1 MFIITY
7 REAAR
12 FSKND
17 LVALAQQ
24 TPKFRQ
30 LHDLLQAVCVDARV
44 QLAVRHDL
52 VPWRTRA
59 ATRGAPALAA
69 NVTICV
75 AVLRRLT
82 PALAPGA
89 SVNWT
94 LRGRT
99 TMQELNV
106 NAGWRWVCQLYLE
119 RVPNFRTIQNRE
131 TKLTPKTIGLI
142 HEVVVAWGRKL
153 GVTQAK
159 KLRLDGSVT
168 ETNIHYP
175 TDSGLLDDAAR
186 VLSRR
191 VKQARDILQPRSAT
205 DKIWFCDRH
214 RQAHRLAREISRVS
228 RSKAKN
234 TAKSSLKLYKRLLAV
249 VQSLLQQI
257 AEIQPRL
264 RKLQDPSADGLHE
277 ELDQYLPL
285 VRQVID
291 QTRQRVLHG
300 KPAAAGDKVLSLFEP
315 HTALICR
322 GKAKPKETEFGRK
335 IWYAEVDGG
344 LISEYHLLKG
354 NPDEAQFLIPS
365 VRHHCQMFGKPPEE
379 VCGDRGIHSPE
390 NEQQARALGV
400 RRVSLP
406 QPGYKSDRRRQH
418 ERQPWFRAA
427 QRFRNGIEGRISQL
441 RRARHLDRCLAH
453 GEQGMERWIGWGVI
467 ANNLATIAQFLIKH
481 HRYVNLASG

>member
-7 REAAR
+7 REESR
-12 FSKND
+12 FSEND
-17 LVALAQQ
+17 LVQLAQR

-30 LHDLLQAVCVDARV
+30 LHDLLQVVCADARV

-52 VPWRTRA
+52 VPWRTCA
-59 ATRGAPALAA
+59 ATQGAPALAA

-75 AVLRRLT
+75 AMLRRLM
-82 PALAPGA
+82 
-89 SVNWT
+89 SWSY
-94 LRGRT
+94 RT

-131 TKLTPKTIGLI
+131 AKLRPKTIRLI
-142 HEVVVAWGRKL
+142 HEVVVELGSRL

-175 TDSGLLDDAAR
+175 TDSGLLDDSAR
-186 VLSRR
+186 VLSRL
-191 VKQARDILQPRSAT
+191 VQGARELLQPHSAA
-205 DKIWFCDRH
+205 DKKWFRNRH
-214 RQAHRLAREISRVS
+214 RQAHRLARDISRLS

-234 TAKSSLKLYKRLLAV
+234 TAKSSLKLYKKLLAV
-249 VQSLLQQI
+249 VQALLTQV

-264 RKLQDPSADGLHE
+264 RDLNDLSADGLNE
-277 ELDQYLPL
+277 SLDQYVPL
-285 VRQVID
+285 VQQVIA
-291 QTRQRVLHG
+291 QTQKRVLDG
-300 KPAAAGDKVLSLFEP
+300 KPAAARDKVLSLFEP

-322 GKAKPKETEFGRK
+322 GKAKPKDTEFGRK
-335 IWYAEVDGG
+335 VWYAEVEGG
-344 LISEYHLLKG
+344 LISEYRLLKG

-365 VRHHCQMFGKPPEE
+365 LQYHCHMFGQPPEE
-379 VCGDRGIHSPE
+379 VCGDRGIFSPN

-400 RRVSLP
+400 SHVSLP
-406 QPGYKSDRRRQH
+406 QPGYKTNRRRQH

-453 GEQGMERWIGWGVI
+453 GELGMERWIGWGVI

-481 HRYVNLASG
+481 HRYMPLTTS

>member
-7 REAAR
+7 REEAR
-12 FSKND
+12 FSENE
-17 LVALAQQ
+17 LVQLAQRM
-24 TPKFRQ
+24 PKFRQ
-30 LHDLLQAVCVDARV
+30 LHDLLQVVCADARV

-52 VPWRTRA
+52 VPWRTQA
-59 ATRGAPALAA
+59 ARRGAPALPA
-69 NVTICV
+69 NVTVCV
-75 AVLRRLT
+75 AVLRRLM
-82 PALAPGA
+82 
-89 SVNWT
+89 SWSY
-94 LRGRT
+94 RT

-119 RVPNFRTIQNRE
+119 CVPNFRTIQNRE
-131 TKLTPKTIGLI
+131 AKLRPKTIRLI
-142 HEVVVAWGRKL
+142 HEIVVGLGSRL

-175 TDSGLLDDAAR
+175 TDSGLLDDSAR
-186 VLSRR
+186 VLSRLVR
-191 VKQARDILQPRSAT
+191 GARELLQPHSTA
-205 DKIWFCDRH
+205 DKKWFRNRH
-214 RQAHRLAREISRVS
+214 RQAHRLARDISRLS

-234 TAKSSLKLYKRLLAV
+234 TAKSSLKLYKKLLAV
-249 VQSLLQQI
+249 VQALLTQV

-264 RKLQDPSADGLHE
+264 RDLNDLAADGLNE
-277 ELDQYLPL
+277 SLDQYLPL
-285 VRQVID
+285 VQQVIA
-291 QTRQRVLHG
+291 QTQKRVLDG
-300 KPAAAGDKVLSLFEP
+300 KPAAARDKVLSLFEP

-322 GKAKPKETEFGRK
+322 GKAKPKDAEFGRK

-344 LISEYHLLKG
+344 LISEYRLLKG

-365 VRHHCQMFGKPPEE
+365 LQHHCRMFGKPPEE

-390 NEQQARALGV
+390 NEQQARTLGV

-453 GEQGMERWIGWGVI
+453 GEVGMDRWIGWGVI

-481 HRYVNLASG
+481 HRYVTLATS

>member
-7 REAAR
+7 PEEAR
-12 FSKND
+12 FFENE
-17 LVALAQQ
+17 LVQLAQR

-30 LHDLLQAVCVDARV
+30 LHDLLQVVCADARV

-69 NVTICV
+69 NVTVCV
-75 AVLRRLT
+75 AVLRRLM
-82 PALAPGA
+82 
-89 SVNWT
+89 SWSY
-94 LRGRT
+94 RT
-99 TMQELNV
+99 TMQELSV
-106 NAGWRWVCQLYLE
+106 SAGWRWVCQLYLE
-119 RVPNFRTIQNRE
+119 RMPNFRTIQNRE
-131 TKLTPKTIGLI
+131 AKLRPQTTRLI
-142 HEVVVAWGRKL
+142 HEVVVELGSRL
-153 GVTQAK
+153 GVTQAR

-186 VLSRR
+186 VLSRL
-191 VKQARDILQPRSAT
+191 VHQARELLQPHSAA
-205 DKIWFCDRH
+205 DKKWFRDRH
-214 RQAHRLAREISRVS
+214 RQAHRLARDISRLS

-234 TAKSSLKLYKRLLAV
+234 TATSSLKLYKQLLAG
-249 VQSLLQQI
+249 VQALLTQV

-264 RKLQDPSADGLHE
+264 RQLHEWAADGLNDS
-277 ELDQYLPL
+277 LDQYVPL
-285 VRQVID
+285 VQQVIA
-291 QTRQRVLHG
+291 QTQKRVLHG
-300 KPAAAGDKVLSLFEP
+300 KPAPARDKVLSLFEP
-315 HTALICR
+315 HTTIICR

-344 LISEYHLLKG
+344 LISEYCLLKG

-365 VRHHCQMFGKPPEE
+365 LRNHCRMFGKPPKE
-379 VCGDRGIHSPE
+379 VCGDRGLYSPN

-406 QPGYKSDRRRQH
+406 QPGHKSDRRRRY
-418 ERQPWFRAA
+418 EKQPWFRAA

-453 GEQGMERWIGWGVI
+453 GEIGMERWIGWGVI

-481 HRYVNLASG
+481 HRFVALAAS

>member
-7 REAAR
+7 QEDAR
-12 FSKND
+12 FYEND
-17 LVALAQQ
+17 LVELAQR

-30 LHDLLQAVCVDARV
+30 LHDLLQVVCADARV

-52 VPWRTRA
+52 VPWRTGA
-59 ATRGAPALAA
+59 AARGAPALPAT
-69 NVTICV
+69 VTICV
-75 AVLRRLT
+75 AVLRRLM
-82 PALAPGA
+82 
-89 SVNWT
+89 SWSY
-94 LRGRT
+94 RT

-131 TKLTPKTIGLI
+131 SKLRPKTIGLI

-186 VLSRR
+186 VLSRLVR
-191 VKQARDILQPRSAT
+191 QARAILQPRSAA
-205 DKIWFCDRH
+205 DKKWFRNRH
-214 RQAHRLAREISRVS
+214 RQAHRLARDISRLS

-234 TAKSSLKLYKRLLAV
+234 TAKSSRKLYKQLLAL
-249 VQSLLQQI
+249 VQSLLTQV

-264 RKLQDPSADGLHE
+264 RQLKEPAADGLNE
-277 ELDQYLPL
+277 SLDQYLPL
-285 VRQVID
+285 VQQVIA
-291 QTRQRVLHG
+291 QTQKRVLHG
-300 KPAAAGDKVLSLFEP
+300 VPAAASDKVLSLFEP

-335 IWYAEVDGG
+335 IWYAEVEGG
-344 LISEYHLLKG
+344 LISEYRLLKG
-354 NPDEAQFLIPS
+354 NPDESQFLIPTLQ
-365 VRHHCQMFGKPPEE
+365 HHCQLFGKPPHE

-400 RRVSLP
+400 HRVSLP
-406 QPGYKSDRRRQH
+406 QPGYKSNCRRRH
-418 ERQPWFRAA
+418 ERQSWFRAA

-453 GEQGMERWIGWGVI
+453 GEEGMQRWIGWGVI

-481 HRYVNLASG
+481 HRYVPLTTA

>member
-7 REAAR
+7 REEAR
-12 FSKND
+12 FFENE
-17 LVALAQQ
+17 LVQLAQR

-30 LHDLLQAVCVDARV
+30 LHDLLQVVCADARV

-52 VPWRTRA
+52 VPWRTQA
-59 ATRGAPALAA
+59 ARRGAPALPA

-75 AVLRRLT
+75 AVLRRLM
-82 PALAPGA
+82 
-89 SVNWT
+89 SWSY
-94 LRGRT
+94 RT

-119 RVPNFRTIQNRE
+119 SVPNFRTIQNRE
-131 TKLTPKTIGLI
+131 AKLRPNTIRLI
-142 HEVVVAWGRKL
+142 HEVVVELGSRL
-153 GVTQAK
+153 GVTQAR

-175 TDSGLLDDAAR
+175 TDSGLLDDSAR
-186 VLSRR
+186 VLSRLVR
-191 VKQARDILQPRSAT
+191 GARELLQPHSAV
-205 DKIWFCDRH
+205 DKQWFRDRH
-214 RQAHRLAREISRVS
+214 RQAHHLARDISRLS

-234 TAKSSLKLYKRLLAV
+234 TAKSSLKLYKKLLGV
-249 VQSLLQQI
+249 VQALLTQV

-264 RKLQDPSADGLHE
+264 RDLNDLAADGLNE
-277 ELDQYLPL
+277 SLDQDVPL
-285 VRQVID
+285 VQRVIA
-291 QTRQRVLHG
+291 QTQKRVLHG
-300 KPAAAGDKVLSLFEP
+300 VPAAAGEKVLSLFEP

-322 GKAKPKETEFGRK
+322 GKAKPKDTEFGRK
-335 IWYAEVDGG
+335 IWYAEVEGG
-344 LISEYHLLKG
+344 LISEYRLLQG
-354 NPDEAQFLIPS
+354 NPDEAQFLLPS
-365 VRHHCQMFGKPPEE
+365 LQHHCRMFGKPPEE
-379 VCGDRGIHSPE
+379 VCGDRGLHSPE

-406 QPGYKSDRRRQH
+406 QPGYKTNRRRQH

-453 GEQGMERWIGWGVI
+453 GEAGMERWIGWGVI

-481 HRYVNLASG
+481 HRYVPLTTS

>member
-7 REAAR
+7 REDAR
-12 FSKND
+12 FYEND
-17 LVALAQQ
+17 LVALAQR
-24 TPKFRQ
+24 TAKFRQ
-30 LHDLLQAVCVDARV
+30 LRDLLQVVCADARV

-59 ATRGAPALAA
+59 ATRGAPALPA
-69 NVTICV
+69 NVTVCL
-75 AVLRRLT
+75 AVLRRLM
-82 PALAPGA
+82 
-89 SVNWT
+89 SWSF
-94 LRGRT
+94 RT
-99 TMQELNV
+99 TMEELDV

-131 TKLTPKTIGLI
+131 AKLTPQTLQLI
-142 HEVVVAWGRKL
+142 HEVVLEWGKKL
-153 GVTQAK
+153 GVTQAQ

-186 VLSRR
+186 VLSRLLR
-191 VKQARDILQPRSAT
+191 QARFLLQPRLAA
-205 DKIWFCDRH
+205 DKIWFRDRH
-214 RQAHRLAREISRVS
+214 RQAHHLARDINRLAR
-228 RSKAKN
+228 SKGKN
-234 TAKSSLKLYKRLLAV
+234 TAKSSRKLHRRLLAV
-249 VQSLLQQI
+249 VQSLVQQV

-264 RKLQDPSADGLHE
+264 CDRNDWVADGLNE
-277 ELDQYLPL
+277 RLDQYLPL
-285 VRQVID
+285 VQQVIHQT
-291 QTRQRVLHG
+291 QTRILHG
-300 KPAAAGDKVLSLFEP
+300 VPAAAGVKVLSLFEP
-315 HTALICR
+315 HTTLICR

-335 IWYAEVDGG
+335 IWYAEVEGG
-344 LISEYHLLKG
+344 LISEYRLLKG

-365 VRHHCQMFGKPPEE
+365 LHYHRRLFGHPPQEL
-379 VCGDRGIHSPE
+379 CGDRGIHSPE

-400 RRVSLP
+400 HRVSLP

-418 ERQPWFRAA
+418 EHQPWFRAA

-453 GEQGMERWIGWGVI
+453 GEEGMQRWIGWGII

-481 HRYVNLASG
+481 HRYVPLAAS

>member
-7 REAAR
+7 REDTR
-12 FSKND
+12 FSGNE
-17 LVALAQQ
+17 LVELAQR
-24 TPKFRQ
+24 TPKFQQ
-30 LHDLLQAVCVDARV
+30 LHDLLQVVCADARV

-75 AVLRRLT
+75 AVLRRLM
-82 PALAPGA
+82 
-89 SVNWT
+89 SWSY
-94 LRGRT
+94 RT

-131 TKLTPKTIGLI
+131 AKLTPKTIRLI
-142 HEVVVAWGRKL
+142 HEVVIKLGRKM
-153 GVTQAK
+153 GVTQAR

-175 TDSGLLDDAAR
+175 TDSGLLDDSAR
-186 VLSRR
+186 VLSRLLR
-191 VKQARDILQPRSAT
+191 QARDLLPPRSAA
-205 DKIWFCDRH
+205 DKLWFRDRH
-214 RQAHRLAREISRVS
+214 RQAHRLAVEISRVS
-228 RSKAKN
+228 RSKTPN
-234 TAKSSLKLYKRLLAV
+234 MAKSSLKLYKKLLLV
-249 VQSLLQQI
+249 VQALLSQVAQ
-257 AEIQPRL
+257 IQPRL
-264 RKLQDPSADGLHE
+264 RALHDLAADGL
-277 ELDQYLPL
+277 DQEFAQYVPL
-285 VRQVID
+285 VQQVIA
-291 QTRQRVLHG
+291 QTQQRVLQG
-300 KPAAAGDKVLSLFEP
+300 KPVAAGAKVLSLFEP

-322 GKAKPKETEFGRK
+322 GKAKPNETEFGRK

-344 LISEYHLLKG
+344 LISEYRLLKG

-365 VRHHCQMFGKPPEE
+365 VQHHCQLFGKPPQE
-379 VCGDRGIHSPE
+379 VCGDRGIYSPE

-406 QPGYKSDRRRQH
+406 QPGYKSDRRRRY
-418 ERQPWFRAA
+418 EKQPWFRAA

-453 GEQGMERWIGWGVI
+453 GEQGMERWIGWGII

-481 HRYVNLASG
+481 HRSVTLAPC

>member
-12 FSKND
+12 FSENE
-17 LVALAQQ
+17 LVELAQR
-24 TPKFRQ
+24 TPRFRQ
-30 LHDLLQAVCVDARV
+30 LHDLLQVVCADARV

-59 ATRGAPALAA
+59 APALAA

-75 AVLRRLT
+75 AVLRRLM
-82 PALAPGA
+82 
-89 SVNWT
+89 SWSY
-94 LRGRT
+94 RT

-119 RVPNFRTIQNRE
+119 RVPNFRTIQTRE
-131 TKLTPKTIGLI
+131 AKLRPKTIGLI

-153 GVTQAK
+153 GVTQAR

-186 VLSRR
+186 VLSRLVR
-191 VKQARDILQPRSAT
+191 QARALLQPRLVA
-205 DKIWFCDRH
+205 DKQWFRDRH
-214 RQAHRLAREISRVS
+214 RQAHRLARDINRLA

-234 TAKSSLKLYKRLLAV
+234 TAKFSRKLYKQLLAL
-249 VQSLLQQI
+249 VQVLLQQV

-264 RKLQDPSADGLHE
+264 RKLKDLSADGLNE
-277 ELDQYLPL
+277 ELDHYLPL
-285 VRQVID
+285 VEQVIQ
-291 QTRQRVLHG
+291 QTQQRVLHG

-335 IWYAEVDGG
+335 IWYAEVEGG
-344 LISEYHLLKG
+344 LISEYRL
-354 NPDEAQFLIPS
+354 LIPS
-365 VRHHCQMFGKPPEE
+365 LQHHCQLFGKPPEE
-379 VCGDRGIHSPE
+379 VCRDRGIHSPE

-400 RRVSLP
+400 CRVSLP

-453 GEQGMERWIGWGVI
+453 GEAGMERWIGWGVI

-481 HRYVNLASG
+481 HRYVTLATS

>member
-7 REAAR
+7 RETAR

-17 LVALAQQ
+17 LVELAQR

-30 LHDLLQAVCVDARV
+30 LHDLLQVVCADARV

-75 AVLRRLT
+75 AVLRRLM
-82 PALAPGA
+82 
-89 SVNWT
+89 SWSY
-94 LRGRT
+94 RT
-99 TMQELNV
+99 TMQELNL

-119 RVPNFRTIQNRE
+119 RVPNFRTIQTRE
-131 TKLTPKTIGLI
+131 AKLRPKTIGLI
-142 HEVVVAWGRKL
+142 HEVIVAWGRKL

-168 ETNIHYP
+168 ETHIHYP

-186 VLSRR
+186 VLSRL
-191 VKQARDILQPRSAT
+191 VKQARHLLQPRSAA
-205 DKIWFCDRH
+205 DKLWFRSRH
-214 RQAHRLAREISRVS
+214 RQVHRLARDINRLA

-234 TAKSSLKLYKRLLAV
+234 TAKSNRKLYKQLLAL
-249 VQSLLQQI
+249 VQALLQQV

-264 RKLQDPSADGLHE
+264 SALKDPSADGLNE
-277 ELDQYLPL
+277 ELDHYLPL
-285 VRQVID
+285 VEQVIK
-291 QTRQRVLHG
+291 QTQQRVLQG
-300 KPAAAGDKVLSLFEP
+300 KPAAADDKVLSLFEP

-322 GKAKPKETEFGRK
+322 GKAKPKDTEFGRK

-344 LISEYHLLKG
+344 LISEYRLLQG

-365 VRHHCQMFGKPPEE
+365 LRYHCRMFGRPPTE
-379 VCGDRGIHSPE
+379 VCGDRGIYSPN
-390 NEQQARALGV
+390 NEQQAHALGV
-400 RRVSLP
+400 QRISLP
-406 QPGYKSDRRRQH
+406 QPGYKTNRRRRH

-453 GEQGMERWIGWGVI
+453 GEVGMERWIGWGVI

-481 HRYVNLASG
+481 HRYIKLASC

>member
-7 REAAR
+7 PEEAR
-12 FSKND
+12 FFENE
-17 LVALAQQ
+17 LVQLAQR

-30 LHDLLQAVCVDARV
+30 LHDLLQVVCADARV

-69 NVTICV
+69 NVTICA
-75 AVLRRLT
+75 AVVRRLM
-82 PALAPGA
+82 
-89 SVNWT
+89 SWSY
-94 LRGRT
+94 RT

-119 RVPNFRTIQNRE
+119 RVPNFRTIQDRE
-131 TKLTPKTIGLI
+131 AKLTSKTIRLI
-142 HEVVVAWGRKL
+142 HEVVVESGKSL
-153 GVTQAK
+153 GVTQAR

-175 TDSGLLDDAAR
+175 TDSGLLDDSVR
-186 VLSRR
+186 VLSRLVR
-191 VKQARDILQPRSAT
+191 GARELLQPRSAAE
-205 DKIWFCDRH
+205 KKWFRDRH
-214 RQAHRLAREISRVS
+214 RQAHRLARDISRLS

-234 TAKSSLKLYKRLLAV
+234 TAKSSLKLYKKLLAV
-249 VQSLLQQI
+249 VQALLTQV

-264 RKLQDPSADGLHE
+264 CDLNDLAADGLNE
-277 ELDQYLPL
+277 SLDQYVPL
-285 VRQVID
+285 VEQVIQ
-291 QTRQRVLHG
+291 QTQQRVLHG

-344 LISEYHLLKG
+344 LISEYRLLKG
-354 NPDEAQFLIPS
+354 NPDEAQFLLPS
-365 VRHHCQMFGKPPEE
+365 LQQHCRMFGKPPKE
-379 VCGDRGIHSPE
+379 VCGDRGIHSPQ
-390 NEQQARALGV
+390 NEQQARTLGV

-441 RRARHLDRCLAH
+441 RRARHLNRCLAH
-453 GEQGMERWIGWGVI
+453 GEVGMERWIGWGVI

-481 HRYVNLASG
+481 HRDVPLAGS

>member
-7 REAAR
+7 REDAR
-12 FSKND
+12 FYEND
-17 LVALAQQ
+17 LVELAQR
-24 TPKFRQ
+24 TAKFRQ
-30 LHDLLQAVCVDARV
+30 LRDLLQVVCADARV

-59 ATRGAPALAA
+59 ATRGAPALPA
-69 NVTICV
+69 NVTVCL
-75 AVLRRLT
+75 AVLRRLM
-82 PALAPGA
+82 
-89 SVNWT
+89 SWSY
-94 LRGRT
+94 RT

-131 TKLTPKTIGLI
+131 ARLTPQTIQLI
-142 HEVVVAWGRKL
+142 HEVVLEWGIGL

-186 VLSRR
+186 VLSRLLR
-191 VKQARDILQPRSAT
+191 QVRDILQPHSAA
-205 DKIWFCDRH
+205 DKIWFRDRH
-214 RQAHRLAREISRVS
+214 RQAHHLARDINRLA

-234 TAKSSLKLYKRLLAV
+234 TAKSSRKLYKKLLTV
-249 VQSLLQQI
+249 VQSLVQQVG
-257 AEIQPRL
+257 EIQPRL
-264 RKLQDPSADGLHE
+264 RDRNDLVADGLNE
-277 ELDQYLPL
+277 SLNQYLPL
-285 VRQVID
+285 VQQVIH
-291 QTRQRVLHG
+291 QTQKRILHG
-300 KPAAAGDKVLSLFEP
+300 VPAAAGDKVLSLFEP

-344 LISEYHLLKG
+344 LISEYRLLKG

-365 VRHHCQMFGKPPEE
+365 LHYHSRLFGHPPQEL
-379 VCGDRGIHSPE
+379 CGDRGIHSPE

-400 RRVSLP
+400 HHVSLP

-418 ERQPWFRAA
+418 EHQPWFRAA

-441 RRARHLDRCLAH
+441 RRARHLNRCLAH
-453 GEQGMERWIGWGVI
+453 GEEGMQRWIGWGVI

-481 HRYVNLASG
+481 HRYVPLTAS

>member
-7 REAAR
+7 REEPR
-12 FSKND
+12 FSEND
-17 LVALAQQ
+17 LVELARR

-30 LHDLLQAVCVDARV
+30 LHDLLQVVCADARV

-69 NVTICV
+69 NVTICI
-75 AVLRRLT
+75 AVLRRLM
-82 PALAPGA
+82 
-89 SVNWT
+89 SWSY
-94 LRGRT
+94 RT

-119 RVPNFRTIQNRE
+119 KVPNFRTIQNRE
-131 TKLTPKTIGLI
+131 AKLRPKTIRLI
-142 HEVVVAWGRKL
+142 HEVVVEWGTKL

-186 VLSRR
+186 VLSRLVR
-191 VKQARDILQPRSAT
+191 QARHLLQPRSAA
-205 DKIWFCDRH
+205 DKIWFRDRH
-214 RQAHRLAREISRVS
+214 RQAHRLARDISRLS
-228 RSKAKN
+228 RSKTKN
-234 TAKSSLKLYKRLLAV
+234 AAKSSQKLYKHLLAV
-249 VQSLLQQI
+249 VQFLLRQA

-264 RKLQDPSADGLHE
+264 RKLQDPAADGLNE
-277 ELDQYLPL
+277 ELDHYLPL
-285 VRQVID
+285 VEQVIQ
-291 QTRQRVLHG
+291 QTQQRVLHG
-300 KPAAAGDKVLSLFEP
+300 VPVAAADKVLSLFEP

-344 LISEYHLLKG
+344 LISEYRLLKG
-354 NPDEAQFLIPS
+354 NPHEAQFLIPS
-365 VRHHCQMFGKPPEE
+365 LQHHCRMFGKPPEE
-379 VCGDRGIHSPE
+379 VCGDRGIYSPE
-390 NEQQARALGV
+390 NEQQARGLGV
-400 RRVSLP
+400 CRVSLP
-406 QPGYKSDRRRQH
+406 QPGYKTDRRRQH
-418 ERQPWFRAA
+418 EKQPWFRAA

-453 GEQGMERWIGWGVI
+453 GEVGMERWIGWGII

-481 HRYVNLASG
+481 HRYVTLVTS